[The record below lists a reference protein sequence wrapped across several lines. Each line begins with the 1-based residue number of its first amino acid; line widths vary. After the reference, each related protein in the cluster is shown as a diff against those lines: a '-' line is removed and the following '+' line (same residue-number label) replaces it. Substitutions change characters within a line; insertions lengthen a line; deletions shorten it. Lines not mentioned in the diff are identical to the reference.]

1 MMEAALASCL
11 LVAAAEMG
19 DKTQL
24 LAFVLAARLKRPW
37 PILAGILVATVA
49 NHVLAAGVGSIAGNL
64 IPPAALAWVV
74 GVLFVAFGFWA
85 LRPDTLD
92 DEPNP
97 LPRHGAFVAALTA
110 FFLAEM
116 GDKTQFATMA
126 LAARY
131 QDFVAVVCGTTAGM
145 MIADAPAVWIGDR
158 LSKVIPV
165 RLMRLLSAAL
175 FFIVGATSLWKAT
188 HIGPVTPG

>member
-1 MMEAALASCL
+1 MEAALASCL

-37 PILAGILVATVA
+37 PILAGILVATVV
-49 NHVLAAGVGSIAGNL
+49 NHTLAAGVGSVAGNL
-64 IPPAALAWVV
+64 IPPAALAWIV
-74 GVLFVAFGFWA
+74 GVLFVAFGFWS
-85 LRPDTLD
+85 LRPDALD
-92 DEPNP
+92 DAPLT
-97 LPRHGAFVAALTA
+97 LPRHGAFIAALTA

-116 GDKTQFATMA
+116 GDKTRFATMA

-165 RLMRLLSAAL
+165 RLMRRLSAVL
-175 FFIVGATSLWKAT
+175 FFIVGAMSLWKAT
-188 HIGPVTPG
+188 HTGPTIPG

>member
-1 MMEAALASCL
+1 MEAALASCL
-11 LVAAAEMG
+11 LVAVAEMG

-24 LAFVLAARLKRPW
+24 LAFMLAARLKRPW
-37 PILAGILVATVA
+37 PILAGILLATVA
-49 NHVLAAGVGSIAGNL
+49 NHVLAAGVGSVAGNL
-64 IPPAALAWVV
+64 IQPAVLACVV
-74 GVLFVAFGFWA
+74 GVLFVVFGFWA

-92 DEPNP
+92 DAAQA
-97 LPRHGAFVAALTA
+97 LPPHGAFIAALTA

-158 LSKVIPV
+158 LSTVIPV

-175 FFIVGATSLWKAT
+175 FFVVGAMSLWKAI
-188 HIGPVTPG
+188 HLGPAIPG